1 MSGDWTRRL
10 SVAHAQMSMPRPRR
24 TECATSEP
32 CRDGFE
38 GEDADARNMNV
49 YGQQADDR
57 GSSGNDYNE
66 ANI

>member
-1 MSGDWTRRL
+1 
-10 SVAHAQMSMPRPRR
+10 MSMPRPRR